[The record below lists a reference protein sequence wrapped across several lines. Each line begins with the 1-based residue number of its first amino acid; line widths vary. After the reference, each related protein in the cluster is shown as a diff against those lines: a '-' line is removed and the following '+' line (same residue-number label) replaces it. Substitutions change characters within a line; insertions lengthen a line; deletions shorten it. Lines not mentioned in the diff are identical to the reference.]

1 VSESSQPKGKAE
13 QPQKARTV
21 DELVAVIV
29 QAVSVRDFR
38 RADETHAE
46 LVATFPA
53 ALSDIIRA
61 ANIIEEEKSAAIE
74 KDHLLRWRKLYQT
87 LSDEERNCLY
97 YSMKKHL
104 LPPKT
109 LILAHRAVNDRLFLI
124 EQGQVIIFRKKD
136 GKNVVLA
143 QLGPGDI
150 LGEYTFSHISLC
162 SASAITRT
170 PVQLRCLESRHTDTW
185 EDKHPGLYEK
195 LLDFCLKGG
204 KVDEILKNKRLEKQR
219 FERYPAEGRA
229 KLTFLTAEGK
239 PSDLV
244 FGGSL
249 ADISLSGACL
259 GIRFAKKATARSLL
273 DKQLV
278 LHLAADRGSPPF
290 KLSLFARVVRVSFLL
305 YGDYTIHVSFSE
317 LQTEET
323 VRKFRLYTTRA

>member
-1 VSESSQPKGKAE
+1 VVEFTRPSGKAE
-13 QPQKARTV
+13 QTQRARTV
-21 DELVAVIV
+21 EQLVAAIV
-29 QAVSVRDFR
+29 AAAEARDFR
-38 RADETHAE
+38 RADEVHAE
-46 LVATFPA
+46 LLAAFPA
-53 ALSDIIRA
+53 ALSDIIKA

-74 KDHLLRWRKLYQT
+74 KDHLLMWHKLYQT

-150 LGEYTFSHISLC
+150 LGEYTFSNISLC

-170 PVQLRCLESRHTDTW
+170 PVQLRCLENRHTDAW

-195 LLDFCLKGG
+195 LIDFCLKGG
-204 KVDEILKNKRLEKQR
+204 KVDEILKNRRLEKQR
-219 FERYPAEGRA
+219 NERYPAEGRA

-244 FGGSL
+244 FGASL
-249 ADISLSGACL
+249 VDISLSGACL
-259 GIRFAKKATARSLL
+259 GIRFAQKATARSLL

-278 LHLAADRGSPPF
+278 LHLAADRGSPPPT
-290 KLSLFARVVRVSFLL
+290 LSFLARVVRVSFLL

-323 VRKFRLYTTRA
+323 VGKFRVYTTRA

>member
-1 VSESSQPKGKAE
+1 MSENPQPTGKTE

-21 DELVAVIV
+21 DQLVAVIV

-38 RADETHAE
+38 RADEVHAE

-61 ANIIEEEKSAAIE
+61 ANIIEEEKSAAID

-109 LILAHRAVNDRLFLI
+109 LILSHRAVNDRLFLI

-150 LGEYTFSHISLC
+150 LGEYTFSNISLC

-185 EDKHPGLYEK
+185 EDNHPGLYEK
-195 LLDFCLKGG
+195 LIDFCLKGG
-204 KVDEILKNKRLEKQR
+204 KVDEIVKNKRLEKQR
-219 FERYPAEGRA
+219 YERYPAEGRA

-239 PSDLV
+239 PSDMV
-244 FGGSL
+244 FAGSL

-259 GIRFAKKATARSLL
+259 GIRFAKKAIARSLL

-278 LHLAADRGSPPF
+278 LHLAADRGAPPF
-290 KLSLFARVVRVSFLL
+290 RLSLFARVVRVSFLL
-305 YGDYTIHVSFSE
+305 YGDYTIHVCFSE

-323 VRKFRLYTTRA
+323 ITKFRVYTPRA

>member
-1 VSESSQPKGKAE
+1 VSEFTQPSKAE
-13 QPQKARTV
+13 QAERAPTV
-21 DELVAVIV
+21 EQLVATIV
-29 QAVSVRDFR
+29 QAAKVRDFK
-38 RADETHAE
+38 RADQVHAE
-46 LVATFPA
+46 LIAAFPA
-53 ALSDIIRA
+53 SLSEIIRA
-61 ANIIEEEKSAAIE
+61 ANIIEEEKSAGIE
-74 KDHLLRWRKLYQT
+74 KDHLLMWCKLYQA

-136 GKNVVLA
+136 GNNVVLA

-150 LGEYTFSHISLC
+150 LGEYTFSNISLC

-170 PVQLRCLESRHTDTW
+170 KVQLRCLENRYADTW
-185 EDKHPGLYEK
+185 EDRHPGLYEK
-195 LLDFCLKGG
+195 LIDFCLKGG
-204 KVDEILKNKRLEKQR
+204 KVDEILRSRRLEKQR
-219 FERYPAEGRA
+219 YERYPARGRA

-244 FGGSL
+244 FAGSL

-259 GIRFAKKATARSLL
+259 GIRFAKKTTARSLL
-273 DKQLV
+273 DKQMV
-278 LHLAADRGSPPF
+278 LHLAADQGSPPVGIT
-290 KLSLFARVVRVSFLL
+290 LFARVVRVSFLL

-323 VRKFRLYTTRA
+323 IRKFRA